1 MITSAFIYF
10 SAYILSL
17 LLAVFPSSGG
27 FSSDVTTAFTQ
38 LGGYTAIINTLI
50 PLSTLSTIL
59 GLIIAIELIIFAF
72 KGLRFILGY
81 VPVVGG
87 KG

>member
-1 MITSAFIYF
+1 MISTAFIYF
-10 SAYILSL
+10 AYYTLTFLTAI
-17 LLAVFPSSGG
+17 FPTSTG
-27 FSSDVTTAFTQ
+27 FSAEVTTAVTQ

-50 PLSTLSTIL
+50 PLSTLSTIVV
-59 GLIIAIELIIFAF
+59 LIISVELIIFAF